1 MPIRGVGEVFM
12 SNFQRISVLGWLTL
26 LFLVSQLNQVAYAEY
41 YSAGN
46 SRSVQRSGLQVQ
58 RFKGGSTD
66 SGTQGLMLGFRTSKY
81 FYKGFSMGLEVVA
94 GAPEDGSIVD
104 NNILY
109 TGMTLGW
116 DQAFFKILTYEF
128 NVFLGYGYGSS
139 NNLGVSGDG
148 FTIQPQAGL
157 GFVLVN
163 GYRVTFMP
171 GYLYMPRTNGFSGFT
186 FSLRFDRKSEA
197 APSKPVNE

>member
-1 MPIRGVGEVFM
+1 MAGFKRFRFFGT
-12 SNFQRISVLGWLTL
+12 LGF
-26 LFLVSQLNQVAYAEY
+26 LFIVSQINQVAYGEY
-41 YSAGN
+41 YSSGN
-46 SRSVQRSGLQVQ
+46 GRAVQRSGLQVQ

-66 SGTQGLMLGFRTSKY
+66 SGTQGLMLGFRTSRY
-81 FYKGFSMGLEVVA
+81 LYRGFSLGMEVVA
-94 GAPEDGSIVD
+94 GAPQDGGIVD

-109 TGMTLGW
+109 TGLTLGW
-116 DQAFFKILTYEF
+116 DQSFFKILTYEF
-128 NVFLGYGYGSS
+128 NVLLGYGYGSS
-139 NNLGVSGDG
+139 SSLGVSGDG

-163 GYRVTFMP
+163 GYRVTFLP

-197 APSKPVNE
+197 YPSKGVDE